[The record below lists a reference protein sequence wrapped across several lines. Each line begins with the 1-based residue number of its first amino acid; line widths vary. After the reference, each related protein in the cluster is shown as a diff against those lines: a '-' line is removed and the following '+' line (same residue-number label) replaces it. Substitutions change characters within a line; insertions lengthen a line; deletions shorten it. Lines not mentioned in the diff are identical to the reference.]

1 MTEAGE
7 TARESSS
14 GPTLREALPG
24 LIGLLV
30 AGFLAVTT
38 ELLPVGVLPAI
49 GEAFDVEESVAG
61 LLVSAYAVMVAA
73 LAVPLTILTRK
84 LPRKPLLLALMATFA
99 VSNALVAVAPTFEVV
114 VAGRVVGGL
123 THALFFSVSI
133 GYSARLVD
141 RIWMGRAMAVVG
153 SGISAGLILGVPLMT
168 SLASALGW
176 RVAFATLAVLGLA
189 STVGVSRILPPVGND
204 VPARE
209 AGTSGGHGR
218 LAAAVSANGL
228 TFLGQFTLYT
238 FISLVLL
245 GSGADERAIGPL
257 LLGLGLCGLAG
268 LWFAGRTLDRNPRF
282 GAVAVLAVTS
292 LAIVAVGVGYPSLA
306 AVVIAAAIWGAAFGA
321 VPSVFQSVAVR
332 THSTSGEMAGAWV
345 NATSNAGIAGGAAL
359 GALLLDRGG
368 VDDLPWAAAT
378 ITALA
383 LVVVLFARQTFSRTP

>member
-1 MTEAGE
+1 MDDASGS
-7 TARESSS
+7 ARRPGD
-14 GPTLREALPG
+14 GPRLREALPG

-61 LLVSAYAVMVAA
+61 LLVSAYAVMVAL
-73 LAVPLTILTRK
+73 LAVPLTILTRT

-99 VSNALVAVAPTFEVV
+99 LSNALVAVAPTFEVV

-141 RIWMGRAMAVVG
+141 RAWMGRAMAVVG

-176 RVAFATLAVLGLA
+176 RVAFATLAVLGLM
-189 STVGVSRILPPVGND
+189 STVGVSRILPPVSSH

-209 AGTSGGHGR
+209 PGTSGAYGP
-218 LAAAVSANGL
+218 LVAAVSANGL

-245 GSGADERAIGPL
+245 WSGADERAIGPI
-257 LLGLGLCGLAG
+257 LLGSGLCGLVG

-282 GAVAVLAVTS
+282 GAVAVLAVAI
-292 LAIVAVGVGYPSLA
+292 LAISCVGVGYPSLV
-306 AVVIAAAIWGAAFGA
+306 AVVIAAAVWSATTGA
-321 VPSVFQSVAVR
+321 VPSLFQSVAVR
-332 THSTSGEMAGAWV
+332 TQSTSGELAGAWV

-368 VDDLPWAAAT
+368 VDDLPWAAAA
-378 ITALA
+378 ITGLA
-383 LVVVLFARQTFSRTP
+383 LMVVLFARRSFSAIP